1 MPRRTY
7 TEGEAERLAL
17 DFLGDELR
25 AGVFLRRYAL
35 RDPEGRLLEATPREM
50 WERLAR
56 QVARVDKGSFQE
68 VLWFLSDF
76 RFVPGGRILFGLG
89 HWRKSTLFNCYFLPI
104 REDSVRGIARF
115 LDEAMRTFAYGGG
128 VGTNAD
134 VLRPRGARVG
144 NAGVESSG
152 AVSFMELFSTLAGVM
167 GASGAGGGR

>member
-7 TEGEAERLAL
+7 TEEDAERLAL

-25 AGVFLRRYAL
+25 AGVFLWRYAL

-68 VLWFLSDF
+68 VLWLLSDF

-89 HWRKSTLFNCYFLPI
+89 HWRKSTLCNEARLDWASLEEVALRRTLPG
-104 REDSVRGIARF
+104 RHRG
-115 LDEAMRTFAYGGG
+115 
-128 VGTNAD
+128 
-134 VLRPRGARVG
+134 PRKKPPPPKGPTRG
-144 NAGVESSG
+144 H
-152 AVSFMELFSTLAGVM
+152 
-167 GASGAGGGR
+167 